1 MAVGGSQIV
10 VWGTRLNLIDLGA
23 ILSSSGALATLAARV
38 APVGV
43 YKIAVLVVVFALA
56 AMAFLYRIQTSSQSS
71 ALKTIIPFSLL
82 WIVSASPTISPG
94 IALVGSVAVASAL
107 GCLLSEIWTLQ
118 PRDIGLITA
127 FSLATGA
134 FVSSPKVRVYIPWG
148 SYGLVFTVVALAS
161 LALASIATYR
171 HGADRIRAALY
182 PFLVLGL
189 YGIALYRVPELGWV
203 MLVMAAY
210 FLVALRLRRSKASIA
225 HIIALLVASL
235 SLSAFLWGEIPP
247 FLQTVQSDIEWFLL
261 TNAAFLLLLSACYY
275 LFDPSIVVTLS
286 IPLWFAGLYLTA
298 DKALGQIRLAG
309 ILKASEL
316 VVFVAVIASM
326 LILAEYRLRG
336 VVSGREG
343 PQGRLQL
350 KHISIL
356 LISSIAIGSFL
367 TQPDMMMYSPIPD
380 PSSWFF
386 LSTAI
391 AFAAFL
397 TLSGLFNSRAVA
409 AVFGPMI
416 LLFGGRLVG
425 DAVPNGSLVFLG
437 AAIVL
442 SLLSWLVLLGT
453 EFVSRSLDSFIG
465 RYTERLAATLHGGEE
480 EKEEA
485 EEEAAEPGTG
495 RRGRPLVMPPDLE
508 DRIQRI
514 KARLA
519 IDDQTI
525 MEVVTN
531 LLMGKDVILIGSPGT
546 GKTELAKM
554 IPSIIFDRPY
564 RIETAT
570 SDWTT
575 YDVIGG
581 LMYDGKKM
589 SIKLGCV
596 AQTALNGEW
605 LIIDEFNRADIDK
618 AFGGMFTAIES
629 RRLNIPTLDNRTRTI
644 QIPEDYR
651 IIGTLNTYDRH
662 FLFNISYA
670 LMRRFAFIG
679 MPIPPRDEERAILT
693 GERGVAFEDV
703 KQSLGRG
710 RVERVLSSTPY
721 RTLVD
726 KLFQVMDPEKGIR
739 KIRGI
744 GTAQMIDTMRF
755 VLMGMLMNENT
766 DLLDLLDRAIESNV
780 LPQLDGM
787 NREIDEELITTVE
800 KALGK
805 NSRVVQELR
814 AMTMGLDI
822 LDQLAS

>member
-1 MAVGGSQIV
+1 MR
-10 VWGTRLNLIDLGA
+10 GTRLNILDLAA
-23 ILSSSGALATLAARV
+23 ILSSSGAIGVLAGRMAV
-38 APVGV
+38 VGI
-43 YKIAVLVVVFALA
+43 YKLIVFGVVFALA
-56 AMAFLYRIQTSSQSS
+56 AMACIYRLQTSTQQN
-71 ALKTIIPFSLL
+71 ALKTILPFSVL
-82 WIVSASPTISPG
+82 WLASVSPTIAPS
-94 IALVGSVAVASAL
+94 IILVSSVAVASV
-107 GCLLSEIWTLQ
+107 LLCAFSEVWNLQ
-118 PRDIGLITA
+118 PKDLALLVIW
-127 FSLATGA
+127 SLSVGA
-134 FVSSPKVRVYIPWG
+134 FVSSPKVRSYIPGG
-148 SYGLVFTVVALAS
+148 SSAMVFTITT
-161 LALASIATYR
+161 LASIAVGSVAVY
-171 HGADRIRAALY
+171 HYGADRLREPLY

-189 YGIALYRVPELGWV
+189 YGIALYKVPELGSILLAIV
-203 MLVMAAY
+203 IY
-210 FLVALRLRRSKASIA
+210 FLAGLRLQRSKASIA
-225 HIIALLVASL
+225 HLMALLIASL
-235 SLSAFLWGEIPP
+235 SLSSFLWGEIPP
-247 FLQTVQSDIEWFLL
+247 FLQTVQSDAEWFVL
-261 TNAAFLLLLSACYY
+261 TNSTFLLFLSLSYY
-275 LFDPSIVVTLS
+275 FFDPSLVVTLS

-298 DKALGQIRLAG
+298 GRALGEMRIAGMLRL
-309 ILKASEL
+309 SEL
-316 VVFVAVIASM
+316 LVFIAVVGSMIA
-326 LILAEYRLRG
+326 LAEFKMRKMAP
-336 VVSGREG
+336 GREMG
-343 PQGRLQL
+343 QGRLQL
-350 KHISIL
+350 KHVSIL

-367 TQPDMMMYSPIPD
+367 TQPDMMLFAPLKDESG
-380 PSSWFF
+380 WFF
-386 LSTAI
+386 LSTGI
-391 AFAAFL
+391 SFAVFL
-397 TLSGLFNSRAVA
+397 ALSGLFNSRAVA

-416 LLFGGRLVG
+416 ILFGARLVG
-425 DAVPNGSLVFLG
+425 NAIPNGSTVFL
-437 AAIVL
+437 AASILL

-465 RYTERLAATLHGGEE
+465 KYTERLAATLQTGKEE
-480 EKEEA
+480 EGQKEERA
-485 EEEAAEPGTG
+485 EEATG
-495 RRGRPLVMPPDLE
+495 RRIGQPLVMPPDLE
-508 DRIQRI
+508 DRLQRI
-514 KARLA
+514 KSRLA
-519 IDDQTI
+519 VDDETI
-525 MEVVTN
+525 TEIVTN

-554 IPSIIFDRPY
+554 IPSIIFDRRF

-679 MPIPPRDEERAILT
+679 MPIPPHDEERAILT
-693 GERGVAFEDV
+693 GERGIAFEDI

-710 RVERVLSSTPY
+710 RVERVLSGTPY
-721 RTLVD
+721 RRLVD
-726 KLFQVMDPEKGIR
+726 KLFQVMDPETGIR

-755 VLMGMLMNENT
+755 VLMGMLMNQNP
-766 DLLDLLDRAIESNV
+766 DPMDLLDRAIESNV

-787 NREIDEELITTVE
+787 NREIDEELIATVE

>member
-1 MAVGGSQIV
+1 
-10 VWGTRLNLIDLGA
+10 
-23 ILSSSGALATLAARV
+23 
-38 APVGV
+38 
-43 YKIAVLVVVFALA
+43 
-56 AMAFLYRIQTSSQSS
+56 
-71 ALKTIIPFSLL
+71 
-82 WIVSASPTISPG
+82 
-94 IALVGSVAVASAL
+94 
-107 GCLLSEIWTLQ
+107 
-118 PRDIGLITA
+118 
-127 FSLATGA
+127 
-134 FVSSPKVRVYIPWG
+134 
-148 SYGLVFTVVALAS
+148 
-161 LALASIATYR
+161 
-171 HGADRIRAALY
+171 
-182 PFLVLGL
+182 
-189 YGIALYRVPELGWV
+189 
-203 MLVMAAY
+203 
-210 FLVALRLRRSKASIA
+210 
-225 HIIALLVASL
+225 
-235 SLSAFLWGEIPP
+235 
-247 FLQTVQSDIEWFLL
+247 
-261 TNAAFLLLLSACYY
+261 
-275 LFDPSIVVTLS
+275 
-286 IPLWFAGLYLTA
+286 
-298 DKALGQIRLAG
+298 
-309 ILKASEL
+309 
-316 VVFVAVIASM
+316 
-326 LILAEYRLRG
+326 
-336 VVSGREG
+336 
-343 PQGRLQL
+343 
-350 KHISIL
+350 
-356 LISSIAIGSFL
+356 
-367 TQPDMMMYSPIPD
+367 
-380 PSSWFF
+380 
-386 LSTAI
+386 
-391 AFAAFL
+391 
-397 TLSGLFNSRAVA
+397 
-409 AVFGPMI
+409 
-416 LLFGGRLVG
+416 
-425 DAVPNGSLVFLG
+425 
-437 AAIVL
+437 
-442 SLLSWLVLLGT
+442 
-453 EFVSRSLDSFIG
+453 
-465 RYTERLAATLHGGEE
+465 
-480 EKEEA
+480 
-485 EEEAAEPGTG
+485 
-495 RRGRPLVMPPDLE
+495 MPPDLE